1 MERILVVVPR
11 YSLSSPPLLP
21 LTLHLSQ
28 HKALQALFRGL
39 LYTTGDVRKN
49 DQKSLAEKLFKNTT
63 WSPCAGKSRKKPLSA
78 QLTLVNVEKD
88 KLVEK
93 LETMKAER
101 EREHEMMKA
110 EWEREREMMKEE
122 WEREREMMNIELK
135 RSHEALTFEKNR
147 GAFWE
152 SHYVRL
158 NEDSDVV
165 KSRNI
170 FLEEE
175 IAKIKT
181 AKRDH
186 DALEHGDIT
195 PSTNKVKKKK
205 SRSAD

>member
-1 MERILVVVPR
+1 M
-11 YSLSSPPLLP
+11 
-21 LTLHLSQ
+21 
-28 HKALQALFRGL
+28 
-39 LYTTGDVRKN
+39 
-49 DQKSLAEKLFKNTT
+49 
-63 WSPCAGKSRKKPLSA
+63 SA

-110 EWEREREMMKEE
+110 EWEREREMIKEE

-152 SHYVRL
+152 HHYVCL
-158 NEDSDVV
+158 KEDFDVDLV
-165 KSRNI
+165 NSRNI

-175 IAKIKT
+175 IAKIKRRKGISPLPRT
-181 AKRDH
+181 RSRRRRLRQPIDLHTTQAPLRMTLFSNYKAFVYFRFPY
-186 DALEHGDIT
+186 A
-195 PSTNKVKKKK
+195 PSHKL
-205 SRSAD
+205 RC